1 MSIDSSFFKNLDSE
15 FEKAEQDAESW
26 EPTEAGETLKGIF
39 LEVDY
44 VKTQYGWSP
53 LGIIRDVNTNN
64 SLKVW
69 MSAAVLRNKME
80 ALKPAPGTPIAIR
93 FDGMQT
99 SDKGRNY
106 KKYVVAMPDR
116 EEGDVI
122 LGREY
127 WDGQEQKA
135 LDKDAEKQTQRAAVQ
150 GDRPSE
156 APF

>member
-39 LEVDY
+39 LEVEY

-53 LGIIRDVNTNN
+53 LGIIRDVNTND

-69 MSAAVLRNKME
+69 MSARVLRDKME
-80 ALKPAPGTPIAIR
+80 SLKPAPGTPIAIR

-122 LGREY
+122 LGQEY
-127 WDGQEQKA
+127 WAKIMDEYKEREAAKA
-135 LDKDAEKQTQRAAVQ
+135 NEKSARATA
-150 GDRPSE
+150 GPDE